1 MYNVN
6 MKNLNIPP
14 IWTLIAIFFAVILH
28 FVYPFVLFEFRA
40 IDLGVIAIGIY
51 LILVTPIWFK
61 RNSTTIIPRRKP
73 TALIVEGPFKLSRNP
88 MYLGMVLVTF
98 GVGMTLGSIQALLPS
113 VWLLLFLKKNYIIP
127 EERKLIEA
135 MGSGAQKYFIETG
148 RWIWFL

>member
-14 IWTLIAIFFAVILH
+14 IWTLLAIFFAVILH

-61 RNSTTIIPRRKP
+61 RNNTTIIPRRKP

>member
-1 MYNVN
+1 
-6 MKNLNIPP
+6 
-14 IWTLIAIFFAVILH
+14 
-28 FVYPFVLFEFRA
+28 
-40 IDLGVIAIGIY
+40 
-51 LILVTPIWFK
+51 
-61 RNSTTIIPRRKP
+61 
-73 TALIVEGPFKLSRNP
+73 

>member
-14 IWTLIAIFFAVILH
+14 IWTLLAIFFAVILH

-40 IDLGVIAIGIY
+40 IDLGVITIGIY

-61 RNSTTIIPRRKP
+61 RNCTTIIPRRKP

>member
-14 IWTLIAIFFAVILH
+14 IWTLLAIFFAVILH
-28 FVYPFVLFEFRA
+28 FVYPFVLFELRA

-61 RNSTTIIPRRKP
+61 HNSTTIIPRRKP